1 MMSSAFDHEDL
12 RVYQAAIEFVAWHE
26 EVAPGITIK
35 VSACEHLCRA
45 SAGVPVN
52 IAQASGKRSMSDRR
66 QFIDTAYGS
75 ALECAACLDVLCL
88 LGCLQT
94 ATVQA
99 GKTRLSTLVSMLVGF
114 RKSTGREVREE
125 RAAYATAS
133 RDGRK
138 IWFDHE
144 KLDVYIKALEF
155 VGWCG
160 RLRNDDDTPRST
172 MTALDR
178 ASTGVAL
185 NIAEG
190 NGKFSTKDRRRFIGH
205 ARTAALQAAATL
217 DVNAVRQAKSRSAVV
232 AGKNQLVDVVRML
245 IAWEQSLEEN

>member
-1 MMSSAFDHEDL
+1 MMSSAFDHENL

-26 EVAPGITIK
+26 EVAPGNTTK
-35 VSACEHLCRA
+35 VSACDHLCRA
-45 SAGVPVN
+45 SASVPVN
-52 IAQASGKRSMSDRR
+52 IAQASGKRSLSDRR

-88 LGCLQT
+88 LGCLQA

-114 RKSTGREVREE
+114 RKSTGREAREE
-125 RAAYATAS
+125 RSAYVTV
-133 RDGRK
+133 GHGGTK
-138 IWFDHE
+138 VWFDHE
-144 KLDVYIKALEF
+144 NLDVYRKALEF
-155 VGWCG
+155 VSWCG
-160 RLRNDDDTPRST
+160 RFRNDDDTPRST
-172 MTALDR
+172 MMALDR

-217 DVNAVRQAKSRSAVV
+217 DVHAVRQTNSKPVVV

-245 IAWEQSLEEN
+245 IAWERSLEER